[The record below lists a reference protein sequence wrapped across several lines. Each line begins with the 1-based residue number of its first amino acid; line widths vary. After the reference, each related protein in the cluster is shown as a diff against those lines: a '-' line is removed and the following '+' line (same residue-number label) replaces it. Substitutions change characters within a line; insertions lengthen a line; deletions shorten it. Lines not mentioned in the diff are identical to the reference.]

1 MLYREQTFAPRA
13 LHSQLQQQT
22 NTVNTQKSPPWARD
36 KGCTEACAERFSAL
50 KAVAA
55 PCLSPAH
62 ARFSHFLLLNDFP
75 PPSRSLEQAKDFS
88 VCADRA
94 SLSAEHIPTP
104 HPLRQNLLLSH
115 VYPAGSV
122 CLRKVQGCPTRI
134 TFIYQY
140 QTSASQV
147 DELENTLVSFFRVDC
162 LPQSLRTRRSKWKSK
177 FWKCSAMWTM
187 PQRLCL
193 VSLTFY

>member
-1 MLYREQTFAPRA
+1 MLYRE
-13 LHSQLQQQT
+13 HSQLQQQT

-134 TFIYQY
+134 TFIYQIPDKWKSSRW
-140 QTSASQV
+140 TGKHTG
-147 DELENTLVSFFRVDC
+147 EFFRVDC
-162 LPQSLRTRRSKWKSK
+162 PPQSLRTRRSKWKSK
-177 FWKCSAMWTM
+177 FWKCSAVWTM